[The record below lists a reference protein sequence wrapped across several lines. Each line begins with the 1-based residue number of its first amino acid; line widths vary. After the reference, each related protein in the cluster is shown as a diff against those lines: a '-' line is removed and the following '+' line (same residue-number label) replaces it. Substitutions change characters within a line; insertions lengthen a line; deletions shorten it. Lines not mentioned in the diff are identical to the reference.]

1 MRFRGGVTKVQGRE
15 TESSPFYTS
24 SILTSPLNRKKKFS
38 VPSFINTHTHTH
50 TYTHTHTHTTR
61 WPSTTPQTVGHL
73 QFALYDSWD
82 RKCSDY
88 LWVCRELATI
98 VYGVPT

>member
-1 MRFRGGVTKVQGRE
+1 MRFRGGETKVQGRE
-15 TESSPFYTS
+15 TESSPFYIS
-24 SILTSPLNRKKKFS
+24 SILTSPLNRKKIS
-38 VPSFINTHTHTH
+38 IPSFINTHTHTP
-50 TYTHTHTHTTR
+50 R
-61 WPSTTPQTVGHL
+61 CPSTTPQTVGHL

-82 RKCSDY
+82 RKCPDY